1 MIKRMSAF
9 FLISAFVFIGCAS
22 QSGWEPTVDP
32 HGDPHAE
39 AIEYDKRECENLA
52 HQASGGTGASATK
65 GAVVGGLI
73 GAAGGAAI
81 GAAFGSPGTGAMVGA
96 AAGGIGGGTSQGFK
110 AEDEYKRAFINCM
123 KNRGHNV
130 IN

>member
-1 MIKRMSAF
+1 MIRKMSAF
-9 FLISAFVFIGCAS
+9 FIISGLIFTGCAS
-22 QSGWEPTVDP
+22 QRGWQPTVDP

-39 AIEYDKRECENLA
+39 AIEYDSRECENLA
-52 HQASGGTGASATK
+52 HQASGGTGSSAAE

-73 GAAGGAAI
+73 GAAGGAAV

-96 AAGGIGGGTSQGFK
+96 AAGGVGGATHQGLG
-110 AEDEYKRAFINCM
+110 AEGDYKQAYINCM
-123 KNRGHNV
+123 RNRGHNV

>member
-1 MIKRMSAF
+1 MIRKMSAF
-9 FLISAFVFIGCAS
+9 ILISAFIFTGCAS
-22 QSGWEPTVDP
+22 QRGWQPTVDP

-52 HQASGGTGASATK
+52 HEASGGASARATE

-73 GAAGGAAI
+73 GAAAGAAI
-81 GAAFGSPGTGAMVGA
+81 GAAVGAPGTGAMIGA
-96 AAGGIGGGTSQGFK
+96 AAGGIGGGTRQGFR
-110 AEDEYKRAFINCM
+110 AEDDYKRAFINCM
-123 KNRGHNV
+123 EGRGHNV